1 MSKLTLNFS
10 MSKTDIS
17 EISNYK
23 AKVKNIHDKLHGD
36 DKDNIGW
43 VDYPERLSDELLD
56 EINVTAKKI
65 RKDSTALVVIG
76 IGGSF
81 LGARACTQMLLNQYH
96 NEIDKFKIFFAGW
109 NLSGTYHKELLDR
122 LKKEEVSVCVVS
134 KSGNTMETMATFS
147 LFKKLLIEKYGNEFN
162 KRIYTVTSKK
172 SGTLRKETDENK
184 YTSFVFDDNI
194 GGRFSVLTPAGLLP
208 IAAAGINIKKILA
221 GAKEAYNRF
230 NNPNIAENQCYQYG
244 VIRRIINQRHNK
256 SIEVFEF
263 YEPRLDYFAEW
274 LKQLFGESEGKEYRG
289 IFPSSLILTRDLHS
303 MGQFLQE
310 GSQIFFESVFK
321 VKNPPS
327 DVSANFTATGLS
339 FNENNNAVL
348 VAVNKAH
355 IKNNTP
361 IITFELEDLSEET
374 FGYAVYF
381 YELAC
386 AVSSMLLGVNPFN
399 QPGVEVYKK
408 TLNDLI
414 DPIFHSLK

>member
-1 MSKLTLNFS
+1 MSKVTLNFS
-10 MSKTDIS
+10 MSKTDIA

-23 AKVKNIHDKLHGD
+23 AKIKVIHDKLHSG
-36 DKDNIGW
+36 KMDNIGW
-43 VDYPERLSDELLD
+43 VDYPQTVSDKLID
-56 EINVTAKKI
+56 EVNNTAKKI

-81 LGARACTQMLLNQYH
+81 LGARACTQMLLNRYH
-96 NEIDKFKIFFAGW
+96 NETDKTKIYFAGW

-122 LKKEEVSVCVVS
+122 LQNEEVSLCVIS
-134 KSGNTMETMATFS
+134 KSGGTMETLATFS
-147 LFKKLLIEKYGNEFN
+147 VFKNFLIEKYGDDYN
-162 KRIYTVTSKK
+162 KRIYVVTSSS
-172 SGTLRKETDENK
+172 SGKLRKEAEENK
-184 YTSFVFDDNI
+184 YASFPFEDNI
-194 GGRFSVLTPAGLLP
+194 GGRYSVLTPAGLLP
-208 IAAAGINIKKILA
+208 IAVAGINIKKILA
-221 GAKEAYNRF
+221 GAKEAYIRF
-230 NNPNIAENQCYQYG
+230 NNSNISENQCYQYG

-256 SIEVFEF
+256 SIEIFEF
-263 YEPRLDYFAEW
+263 YEPRLVYFAEW

-289 IFPSSLILTRDLHS
+289 IYPSSLIFTRDLHS

-321 VKNPPS
+321 VKNPPY
-327 DVSANFTATGLS
+327 DVSAEYTSSGLS

-348 VAVNKAH
+348 VAVNKSH

-381 YELAC
+381 YEKAC
-386 AVSSMLLGVNPFN
+386 AVSSMLLGVDPFN

-414 DPIFHSLK
+414 DPIFHSFK